1 LLKEGVMDFE
11 KEAAAFR
18 AAVRQAGKRGAGRRY
33 PVAVRRQG
41 AAYLAARRA
50 GGAAVSVVTRELA
63 VRRDT
68 LLGWA
73 RPAAAPAKA
82 RFLPVA
88 VVEERAGR
96 IVVHGPHGVRVEGL
110 DLAGVAELLRRLA

>member
-1 LLKEGVMDFE
+1 
-11 KEAAAFR
+11 
-18 AAVRQAGKRGAGRRY
+18 
-33 PVAVRRQG
+33 
-41 AAYLAARRA
+41 
-50 GGAAVSVVTRELA
+50 VSEVTRELA

-68 LLGWA
+68 LLAWA
-73 RPAAAPAKA
+73 GPTVAAAKP
-82 RFLPVA
+82 RFVPVA

>member
-1 LLKEGVMDFE
+1 MDFE

-33 PVAVRRQG
+33 PAAVRRQG

-50 GGAAVSVVTRELA
+50 GGATVSSVTRELA

-73 RPAAAPAKA
+73 GPAVKAVRP
-82 RFLPVA
+82 RFVPVA

-96 IVVHGPHGVRVEGL
+96 IVVHGPRGVRVEGL
-110 DLAGVAELLRRLA
+110 DVAGVADLLRRLA

>member
-1 LLKEGVMDFE
+1 MDFE

-18 AAVRQAGKRGAGRRY
+18 AAVRQAGRRGAGRRY
-33 PVAVRRQG
+33 PAVVRRQG

-50 GGAAVSVVTRELA
+50 AGATVSTVTRELA
-63 VRRDT
+63 IRRDT

-73 RPAAAPAKA
+73 RPAGAQSKP
-82 RFLPVA
+82 RFMPVA
-88 VVEERAGR
+88 VVEERASR

-110 DLAGVAELLRRLA
+110 DVAGVAELLRRLA